1 MSIFVLPI
9 ALSSTA
15 SHSKPLFQSV
25 RENESRIRNKRKRHE
40 SMSESASEPEIEEL
54 DVKDPRTNPL
64 SLNPDE
70 VFQYRT
76 AGLELNETLPAVNQW
91 PHRDFTEPMMLPVRP
106 KKTKSASKA
115 KNIETEICDDESLN
129 TAAKAEEN
137 ISASKIS
144 RESQLHIRHIKV
156 LTAILHRC
164 LQDGDI
170 ARASR
175 AWGLLTRLQVSGQGI
190 DLRSSG
196 YWGIGAELLI
206 RGASMPT
213 SRINNSNPKI
223 KSGQQADENEI
234 TGKFPKIP
242 SHRGLAEGLRR
253 AIDFYERL
261 IIEYPFKRQF
271 PKSMSALNWWPIMAG
286 CEIYRIQLE
295 HTIAYE
301 VLKRKETIKT
311 PLNDMNEDDILGDF
325 EGGSEEFSNSGDSEE
340 ISLESKQEHEWQARD
355 RIRKIALDASENLA
369 TRLDERMVVPPF
381 SESRDM
387 LWLRGMLALYIGDLS
402 VPEEDKAR
410 ELDPSKTAWPEREES
425 FETERIRIQRNLEL
439 RERHNLYKHGL
450 EKKAREWQVA
460 GDFFEKVKNAGGDP
474 PNLPDWRN
482 YAE

>member
-40 SMSESASEPEIEEL
+40 STSESASESEIEEL

-91 PHRDFTEPMMLPVRP
+91 PHRGFTEPMMLPVRP
-106 KKTKSASKA
+106 KKTKEASKV
-115 KNIETEICDDESLN
+115 KNTETEVCDDESLN
-129 TAAKAEEN
+129 MTAKAKEN

-213 SRINNSNPKI
+213 SRINTSNPKT
-223 KSGQQADENEI
+223 KNGQEADVNEI

-242 SHRGLAEGLRR
+242 SHRGLAEGLGR

-271 PKSMSALNWWPIMAG
+271 LKSMSALNWWPIMAG
-286 CEIYRIQLE
+286 CEIYKIQLE

-301 VLKRKETIKT
+301 ELERKDAIKA
-311 PLNDMNEDDILGDF
+311 PHDDMDEDDILED
-325 EGGSEEFSNSGDSEE
+325 FSNSGDSEE

-355 RIRKIALDASENLA
+355 RIRKISLHASENLA

-402 VPEEDKAR
+402 VPEEFEAR
-410 ELDPSKTAWPEREES
+410 ELDSSETAWPEREES
-425 FETERIRIQRNLEL
+425 FETERNRIQRNLEL

-460 GDFFEKVKNAGGDP
+460 GDFFEKVKIAGGDP
-474 PNLPDWRN
+474 PNLPDWRD